1 MRFLSIITL
10 LVALGVMLGTI
21 PEIGNAQRSDKPMSS
36 EGSFPGGN
44 RTLNSVIGENDQR
57 LQRLCCGARPAA
69 LTFPL
74 APSSY
79 RVGEEGGTRG
89 AGTKE

>member
-1 MRFLSIITL
+1 M
-10 LVALGVMLGTI
+10 M
-21 PEIGNAQRSDKPMSS
+21 GNAWPRRA
-36 EGSFPGGN
+36 GTG
-44 RTLNSVIGENDQR
+44 LQR
-57 LQRLCCGARPAA
+57 LQRLCCDARPAA